1 MAGIKGMKGS
11 GGYREGSGR
20 KNLSRTVSMS
30 FKISK
35 EERDVINKAKGDLS
49 LTDFILKC
57 IKEREDD

>member
-20 KNLSRTVSMS
+20 KNLSRTVSMT
-30 FKISK
+30 FKISE
-35 EERDVINKAKGDLS
+35 EERELIKRAKGDLS
-49 LTDFILKC
+49 LTDFLLKC